1 MSEYIIMTD
10 STVDL
15 PKEYL
20 IEELQVP
27 YIPLSYIMDGVTYE
41 DMSGLSGKEFFDKIR
56 AGSLPTTSQVN
67 PEQAKKALE
76 PYVKEEKDILFIGF
90 SSALS
95 GTFNS
100 IRMAAEELMEEYPER
115 KIITV
120 DSLCACLGEGLLV
133 YKAVQLKR
141 AGKSLEEVAKWT
153 EENKLHICHNVAID
167 DLNHLHRGGRVS
179 KTAAIMGTMIQIKPI
194 IHMNDNGELQV
205 IGKQRGRK
213 KALQHIVNMAV
224 EQSKGWH
231 ICHNVA
237 IDDLNHLHR
246 GGRVSKTAAIM
257 GTMIQIKPI
266 IHMNDNG
273 ELQVIG
279 KQRGRKKALQHI
291 VNMAVEQSKGWE
303 NDIIM
308 ITHGDCEE
316 DAQYVA
322 KLVREKMGIENILI
336 NCIGSVIGSHT
347 GPGVVAVFCMGEKR

>member
-1 MSEYIIMTD
+1 MKQDSITGGFQMSEYIIMTD

-194 IHMNDNGELQV
+194 IHMNDNGEL
-205 IGKQRGRK
+205 
-213 KALQHIVNMAV
+213 H
-224 EQSKGWH
+224 
-231 ICHNVA
+231 
-237 IDDLNHLHR
+237 
-246 GGRVSKTAAIM
+246 
-257 GTMIQIKPI
+257 
-266 IHMNDNG
+266 
-273 ELQVIG
+273 VIG